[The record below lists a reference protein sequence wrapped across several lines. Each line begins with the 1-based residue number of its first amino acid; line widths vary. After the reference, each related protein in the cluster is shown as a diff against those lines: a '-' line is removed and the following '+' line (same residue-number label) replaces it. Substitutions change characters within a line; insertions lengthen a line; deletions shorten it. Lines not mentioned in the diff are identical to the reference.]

1 MIEKAFSGW
10 EKACRVIAVLCLGI
24 MFTTNIF
31 NIILRGLFNYS
42 LVWVFPLT
50 IFLFMWMTF
59 FGAYV
64 IYRQKREI
72 TVDFI
77 YNHLP
82 ETSRKVIT
90 LVSNILIMA
99 LMILILWHAP
109 RLIYAQLSPMQVLRI
124 PRYFQ
129 AVPLFLFCIVL
140 SFDFLYETV
149 KLIRG
154 DRSSYTVQQ

>member
-1 MIEKAFSGW
+1 MMEKIFYGW
-10 EKACRVIAVLCLGI
+10 EKMCKIIAVLCLGI
-24 MFTTNIF
+24 MFLTNIF
-31 NIILRGLFNYS
+31 NILLRGLFNYS
-42 LVWVFPLT
+42 FVWIFPLT

-77 YNHLP
+77 YNRLP
-82 ETSRKVIT
+82 EAGRKWIT
-90 LVSNILIMA
+90 LVSNILILGLMA
-99 LMILILWHAP
+99 LLLWHAP
-109 RLIYAQLSPMQVLRI
+109 RLIRAQMSPMQVLKI

-140 SFDFLYETV
+140 SLDFLFETV
-149 KLIRG
+149 KLIQG
-154 DRSSYTVQQ
+154 DKSTYTVQK

>member
-1 MIEKAFSGW
+1 MIEKIFSGW
-10 EKACRVIAVLCLGI
+10 AKVCKLIAVLCLGI
-24 MFTTNIF
+24 MFLTNII
-31 NIILRGLFNYS
+31 NILLRGLFNYS
-42 LVWVFPLT
+42 FVWIFPLT

-77 YNHLP
+77 YNRLP
-82 ETSRKVIT
+82 EAGRKWIT
-90 LVSNILIMA
+90 LVSNILIMGLMA
-99 LMILILWHAP
+99 LLLWHAP
-109 RLIYAQLSPMQVLRI
+109 RLIRAQMSPMQVLKI

-140 SFDFLYETV
+140 SLDFLYETV
-149 KLIRG
+149 KLIQG
-154 DRSSYTVQQ
+154 DKSTYTVQK

>member
-10 EKACRVIAVLCLGI
+10 AKICKVIAVLCLGI
-24 MFTTNIF
+24 MFLTNII
-31 NIILRGLFNYS
+31 NILLRGLFNYS
-42 LVWVFPLT
+42 FVWIFPLT

-77 YNHLP
+77 YNRLP
-82 ETSRKVIT
+82 EAGRKWIT
-90 LVSNILIMA
+90 LVSNILIMG
-99 LMILILWHAP
+99 LMVLLLWHAP
-109 RLIYAQLSPMQVLRI
+109 RLIRAQMSPMQVLRI

-140 SFDFLYETV
+140 SLDFLYETV
-149 KLIRG
+149 RLIQG
-154 DRSSYTVQQ
+154 DKSTYTVQK

>member
-10 EKACRVIAVLCLGI
+10 EIICRMIAVLCLVI
-24 MFTTNIF
+24 MFTTNIL
-31 NIILRGLFNYS
+31 NILLRALLNYS
-42 LVWVFPLT
+42 FVWVFPLT

-77 YNHLP
+77 YNLLP

-90 LVSNILIMA
+90 LISNILIMG
-99 LMILILWHAP
+99 LMALILWHAP
-109 RLIYAQLSPMQVLRI
+109 KLIHAQWGLLQVLRV

-140 SFDFLYETV
+140 FFDFLHETIKV
-149 KLIRG
+149 IRG
-154 DRSSYTVQQ
+154 DKTAYSVQK

>member
-1 MIEKAFSGW
+1 MIEKVFSGW
-10 EKACRVIAVLCLGI
+10 ERVCKVIAVLCLGV

-31 NIILRGLFNYS
+31 NILLRALFNYS
-42 LVWVFPLT
+42 FVWIFPLT

-77 YNHLP
+77 YNLLP
-82 ETSRKVIT
+82 EASRKVVT
-90 LVSNILIMA
+90 LISNVLIMG
-99 LMILILWHAP
+99 LMMLLLWHAP
-109 RLIYAQLSPMQVLRI
+109 RLIYAQASPMQVLRI

-129 AVPLFLFCIVL
+129 ALPLFLFCIVL
-140 SFDFLYETV
+140 FLDFLYETV
-149 KLIRG
+149 KLIQG
-154 DRSSYTVQQ
+154 NKSAYTVQK

>member
-10 EKACRVIAVLCLGI
+10 AKICKVIAVLCLGI
-24 MFTTNIF
+24 MFLTNII
-31 NIILRGLFNYS
+31 NILLRGLFNYS
-42 LVWVFPLT
+42 FVWIFPLT

-77 YNHLP
+77 YNRLP
-82 ETSRKVIT
+82 EAGRKWIT
-90 LVSNILIMA
+90 LASNILIMG
-99 LMILILWHAP
+99 LMVLLLWHAP
-109 RLIYAQLSPMQVLRI
+109 RLIRAQMSPMQVLRI

-140 SFDFLYETV
+140 SLDFLYETV
-149 KLIRG
+149 RLIQG
-154 DRSSYTVQQ
+154 DQSTYTVQK

>member
-1 MIEKAFSGW
+1 MIERVFAGW
-10 EKACRVIAVLCLGI
+10 ERACKIIAVLCLGV
-24 MFTTNIF
+24 MFTANLF
-31 NIILRGLFNYS
+31 NILLRALFNYS
-42 LVWVFPLT
+42 FVWIFPLT

-64 IYRQKREI
+64 IYRQNREI

-77 YNHLP
+77 YNLLP
-82 ETSRKVIT
+82 EPGRKVTT
-90 LVSNILIMA
+90 LISNILIMG
-99 LMILILWHAP
+99 LMVLLLWHAP
-109 RLIYAQLSPMQVLRI
+109 RLIYAQRSPMQVLKI

-140 SFDFLYETV
+140 FLDFLVETI

-154 DRSSYTVQQ
+154 DKTSYSIQR

>member
-1 MIEKAFSGW
+1 MIEKIFSGW
-10 EKACRVIAVLCLGI
+10 EWVCKVVAVLCLGV

-31 NIILRGLFNYS
+31 NIILRALFNYS
-42 LVWVFPLT
+42 FVWIFPLT

-59 FGAYV
+59 FGAFV

-77 YNHLP
+77 YNRLP
-82 ETSRKVIT
+82 EAGRKWIT
-90 LVSNILIMA
+90 LVSNILIMG
-99 LMILILWHAP
+99 LMVLLLWHAP
-109 RLIYAQLSPMQVLRI
+109 RLIRAQMSPMQVLKI

-140 SFDFLYETV
+140 SLDFLYETV
-149 KLIRG
+149 RLIQG
-154 DRSSYTVQQ
+154 DKSTYTVQE

>member
-1 MIEKAFSGW
+1 MIEKTLEGW
-10 EKACRVIAVLCLGI
+10 EKICRMIAVLCLGV
-24 MFTTNIF
+24 MFVSNIA
-31 NIILRGLFNYS
+31 NIILRGIFNYS
-42 LVWVFPLT
+42 FVWVFPLT

-77 YNHLP
+77 YNRLP

-90 LVSNILIMA
+90 LVSHILIMG
-99 LMILILWHAP
+99 LMALILWHAP
-109 RLIYAQLSPMQVLRI
+109 KLIYAQLGPLQVLRV

-129 AVPLFLFCIVL
+129 AIPLFLFCIVL
-140 SFDFLYETV
+140 FFDFLYETV
-149 KLIRG
+149 KLIQG
-154 DRSSYTVQQ
+154 DKAAYSVQK

>member
-10 EKACRVIAVLCLGI
+10 EKVCKVIAVLCLMV

-31 NIILRGLFNYS
+31 NILLRALFNYS
-42 LVWVFPLT
+42 FVWVFPLT
-50 IFLFMWMTF
+50 IFSFMWMTF

-64 IYRQKREI
+64 IYRQKKEI

-77 YNHLP
+77 YNLLP
-82 ETSRKVIT
+82 ETGRKWTT
-90 LVSNILIMA
+90 LISNLLIMG
-99 LMILILWHAP
+99 LMVLLLVHAP
-109 RLIYAQLSPMQVLRI
+109 RLIYAQMSSMQVLRI

-129 AVPLFLFCIVL
+129 ALPLFLFCIVL
-140 SFDFLYETV
+140 FFDSCIETI

-154 DRSSYTVQQ
+154 DKTSYSIAR

>member
-1 MIEKAFSGW
+1 MIEKVFSGW
-10 EKACRVIAVLCLGI
+10 AKICKVIAVLCLGI
-24 MFTTNIF
+24 MFLTNII
-31 NIILRGLFNYS
+31 NILLRGLFNYS
-42 LVWVFPLT
+42 FVWIFPLT

-77 YNHLP
+77 YNRLP
-82 ETSRKVIT
+82 EAGRKWVT
-90 LVSNILIMA
+90 LVSNILMMGLMA
-99 LMILILWHAP
+99 LILWHAP
-109 RLIYAQLSPMQVLRI
+109 KLIYAQLGLLQVLRV

-140 SFDFLYETV
+140 FFDFLHETIKV
-149 KLIRG
+149 IRG
-154 DRSSYTVQQ
+154 DKTAYSVQK